1 MAGWADAAPLIAEVP
16 AVVVSIAAVWVWHAA
31 SCRTLE
37 LTRTAAWTAACR
49 DSSQSPLRA
58 QPQGWEGAELSPN
71 HPWCSLPTASATGA
85 TCLPHLSHQRSRSP
99 APHCRHVPVGCSGRW
114 RSGTPVGR
122 RGGVGSRAHPSHPRS
137 QTNHHSGHPR
147 ARTARQRSG
156 VGAGRSAGHRPH
168 PSRPRS
174 RPHCHRAMRPARS
187 ARQSGTG
194 TPSQGSGAVLGRAL
208 PWARIATAL
217 RCMSC
222 RAAAVRMGCR

>member
-1 MAGWADAAPLIAEVP
+1 MARSVPPHTGTHPHCSLDCSLQGQQSEPTAGTAPGMGR
-16 AVVVSIAAVWVWHAA
+16 
-31 SCRTLE
+31 CRTVPKPPLV
-37 LTRTAAWTAACR
+37 LTAHSQCHWGHLPA
-49 DSSQSPLRA
+49 SSESSAKPQSSSPLQTCARGMQRPLA
-58 QPQGWEGAELSPN
+58 QRNSGGA
-71 HPWCSLPTASATGA
+71 
-85 TCLPHLSHQRSRSP
+85 Q
-99 APHCRHVPVGCSGRW
+99 
-114 RSGTPVGR
+114 
-122 RGGVGSRAHPSHPRS
+122 GGVGSRAHPSHPRS

-174 RPHCHRAMRPARS
+174 RPRCRRAMRPARS